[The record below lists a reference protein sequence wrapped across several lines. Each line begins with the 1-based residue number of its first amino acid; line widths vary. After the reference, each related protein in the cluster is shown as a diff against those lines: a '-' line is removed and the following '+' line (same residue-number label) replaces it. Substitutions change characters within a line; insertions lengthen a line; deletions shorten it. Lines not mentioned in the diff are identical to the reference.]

1 MGKQH
6 SAPCTWFSL
15 SKCVWVV
22 LFLGSDVVLCSGV
35 FVRQRHRGAAHRVCS
50 LPCAYLVS
58 PWIGLDFWMRVSC
71 FILPAYG
78 LQLTPEHIANVG
90 VWVFVREQGAIA
102 VAVSCRQPL
111 RCRHF
116 ATLSE
121 AVLVVIWKLQFQC
134 LRPTARRDRRGLL
147 PVVTGFRVHVA
158 CWSPLSQCTE
168 SAALLCVPAFLA
180 ASKHVLRDPCFPTL
194 CCSGRASAP
203 TVLPGQL

>member
-1 MGKQH
+1 M
-6 SAPCTWFSL
+6 
-15 SKCVWVV
+15 
-22 LFLGSDVVLCSGV
+22 LCSGV

-111 RCRHF
+111 RCRYF
-116 ATLSE
+116 PALPK
-121 AVLVVIWKLQFQC
+121 AGLVVSC
-134 LRPTARRDRRGLL
+134 DLRFECPDANAHRDRGALRSVGTGLRV
-147 PVVTGFRVHVA
+147 PVWRCSSFSLR
-158 CWSPLSQCTE
+158 
-168 SAALLCVPAFLA
+168 SAPASLIFWAAFLPRSSPA
-180 ASKHVLRDPCFPTL
+180 VRDTWRPTL
-194 CCSGRASAP
+194 CCSWRA
-203 TVLPGQL
+203 